1 MIRLEF
7 SDSEAQ
13 ALDHERYHSPAPP
26 SATQDGSPV
35 VEKSRFGA

>member
-13 ALDHERYHSPAPP
+13 ALDHERYHPP
-26 SATQDGSPV
+26 DPRVQRKMEALWL
-35 VEKSRFGA
+35 KR